1 MPGGSANRHAT
12 RLRPQHCCDF
22 LWRTRPPFLCLP
34 DGWEVRACGRLLTA
48 ASDRRDQ
55 HDLVAVLEGIGLA
68 AEKADVFVV
77 DVDVD
82 EAAKLAVFAF
92 DLRGE
97 RRKGLVDV
105 SKEAGEICSGR
116 IEVFAAIGVACK
128 SGGERGLYQNFFW
141 SFGGKIRV
149 FAGRG
154 FSG

>member
-34 DGWEVRACGRLLTA
+34 EGWEVRACGRLLTA

-105 SKEAGEICSGR
+105 SEEAGEICSGR
-116 IEVFAAIGVACK
+116 IEVFAAIGVAGK
-128 SGGERGLYQNFFW
+128 NGG
-141 SFGGKIRV
+141 
-149 FAGRG
+149 GRG
-154 FSG
+154 FFGQLFFFLRGGVE